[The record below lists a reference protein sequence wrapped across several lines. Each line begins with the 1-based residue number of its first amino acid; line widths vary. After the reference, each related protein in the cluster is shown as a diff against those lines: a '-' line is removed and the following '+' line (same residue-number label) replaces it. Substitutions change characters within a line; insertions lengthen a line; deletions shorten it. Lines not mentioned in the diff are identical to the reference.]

1 MAWNTPGG
9 NKGGQG
15 PEDDAGRSGRGG
27 GNGGGWGGLPG
38 PLKDLFDGGI
48 VRWVVAAVVL
58 LVLFSSFQL
67 IGEQQRGVV
76 LRFGQFSR
84 ILQPGPNFKL
94 PWPIESVTK
103 VNATEIKTFSIQVPV
118 LTRDENIVNVSLN
131 VQYRIDDPQYLFG
144 TVDAN
149 QVLEQSAQSAVREE
163 VGRADLNAVLNN
175 RGPLAVAAEER
186 LQALLKAFKT
196 GLTVTG
202 LTLQDARPPE
212 EVKPAFDE
220 VNGAQQVKASDQRSP
235 GVRRQG
241 RAGGP
246 WPGLARPYHR
256 RRLSRPWFPRPRV
269 TQRFSLLQA
278 QYKDAPEVTRKRL
291 WLETVQQVL
300 SENRKVIGGD
310 GRQLIYVPMTGDTR
324 PSTSAP
330 AAVANPDVVMPS
342 LPGAAVEASV
352 IRAGRWAARP
362 GDRAAVRRAADEESN
377 LDRRDRGGG
386 AGPARLGVR
395 GPRGPDRHGAEPG
408 QGGAF
413 GHQAGPALQG
423 AGGGNG

>member
-15 PEDDAGRSGRGG
+15 PEDKRRGPFGSRGG

-48 VRWVVAAVVL
+48 LRWVAAAVVL

-131 VQYRIDDPQYLFG
+131 VQYRIDDPQQYLFG

-220 VNGAQQVKASDQRSP
+220 VNGAQQVKERLINEAQAYAAKVVPEARGQAS
-235 GVRRQG
+235 
-241 RAGGP
+241 RARTTAEGYKQAVVSKAEGD
-246 WPGLARPYHR
+246 A
-256 RRLSRPWFPRPRV
+256 
-269 TQRFSLLQA
+269 QRFSLLQA

-342 LPGAAVEASV
+342 LPGAAVEAS
-352 IRAGRWAARP
+352 RDPGRPVGRP
-362 GDRAAVRRAADEESN
+362 TGRPSGREEGS
-377 LDRRDRGGG
+377 R
-386 AGPARLGVR
+386 
-395 GPRGPDRHGAEPG
+395 
-408 QGGAF
+408 
-413 GHQAGPALQG
+413 
-423 AGGGNG
+423 

>member
-9 NKGGQG
+9 NRDGQRPDDNRRG
-15 PEDDAGRSGRGG
+15 PSKPRGG
-27 GNGGGWGGLPG
+27 GFGGGWGGFPG
-38 PLKDLFDGGI
+38 PLKDMFDGGI
-48 VRWVVAAVVL
+48 VRWIVIAAVL

-103 VNATEIKTFSIQVPV
+103 VNATEIKTFSVSVPV

-131 VQYRIDDPQYLFG
+131 VQYRIDDPQQYLFG

-220 VNGAQQVKASDQRSP
+220 VNGAQQVKERLINEAQAYAAKVVPEARGQSARTRTTAEGYKAAVVS
-235 GVRRQG
+235 
-241 RAGGP
+241 RAEGD
-246 WPGLARPYHR
+246 AE
-256 RRLSRPWFPRPRV
+256 
-269 TQRFSLLQA
+269 RFTLLQQ
-278 QYKDAPEVTRKRL
+278 QYKNAPEVTRKRL
-291 WLETVQQVL
+291 WLETVEQVL
-300 SENRKVIGGD
+300 AENRKVIGGD
-310 GRQLIYVPMTGDTR
+310 SRQVLYVPFPGETR
-324 PSTSAP
+324 PAG
-330 AAVANPDVVMPS
+330 AAQLPLSNPDVV
-342 LPGAAVEASV
+342 LPAVTGSATSTP
-352 IRAGRWAARP
+352 RDAGRPTGRP
-362 GDRAAVRRAADEESN
+362 AGRPSGREEGS
-377 LDRRDRGGG
+377 
-386 AGPARLGVR
+386 
-395 GPRGPDRHGAEPG
+395 
-408 QGGAF
+408 Q
-413 GHQAGPALQG
+413 
-423 AGGGNG
+423 